1 LRANGALSYYEYDAR
16 HQLTRE
22 TQRDRQRQL
31 AFGVCL

>member
-22 TQRDRQRQL
+22 TQRDSEGQL
-31 AFGVCL
+31 AFRVCL